1 MIMPLYDDNS
11 KRVRVPFVNYI
22 LIAINIFVF
31 AMFQDFGENERF
43 VYTFSAGP
51 AEIISGKDIQSGP
64 TVLGKKPSGEEIIRP
79 GLEPTPFTVYITL
92 ITSMFMHGSI
102 GHILGNMLFLWI
114 FGDNVEDRLGHLQY
128 LLFYIIAGI
137 LASLAHVA
145 TCVLLQSDLLTPS
158 LGASGAISGV
168 MGAYLLFF
176 PNNSVTVLIFRFVA
190 TVPAMVAVGLWFAMQ
205 LFSSFMELGAGE
217 GGGVAYGAH
226 IGGFIAGLPLA
237 YFIDKAFGD
246 GKQNALWVE
255 TPNIEG

>member
-11 KRVRVPFVNYI
+11 QRIRTPFVNYT

-31 AMFQDFGENERF
+31 VMFQNFGENERF
-43 VYTFSAGP
+43 VYTFSAVP
-51 AEIISGKDIQSGP
+51 AEIISGKDIQTSP
-64 TVLGKKPSGEEIIRP
+64 TVLGKTRSGEEIIRP

-92 ITSMFMHGSI
+92 ITSMFMHGGI

-128 LLFYIIAGI
+128 LLFYITVGI

-145 TCVLLQSDLLTPS
+145 TCVVLKSDLLTPS

-176 PNNSVTVLIFRFVA
+176 PNNSVTVLIFRFVT
-190 TVPAMVAVGLWFAMQ
+190 TVPAIVAVGLWFAMQ
-205 LFSSFMELGAGE
+205 LFSSFMEFGAGE

-237 YFIDKAFGD
+237 FFIDKTLSEGN
-246 GKQNALWVE
+246 QNASWTQNL
-255 TPNIEG
+255 

>member
-11 KRVRVPFVNYI
+11 QRIRTPFVNYT

-31 AMFQDFGENERF
+31 VMFQNFGENERF
-43 VYTFSAGP
+43 VYTFSAVP
-51 AEIISGKDIQSGP
+51 AEIISGKDIQSSP
-64 TVLGKKPSGEEIIRP
+64 TVLGKTRSGEEIIRP

-92 ITSMFMHGSI
+92 ITSMFMHGGI

-128 LLFYIIAGI
+128 LLFYIIVGI

-145 TCVLLQSDLLTPS
+145 TCVLLKSDLLTPS

-176 PNNSVTVLIFRFVA
+176 PNNSVTVLIFRFVT
-190 TVPAMVAVGLWFAMQ
+190 TVPAIVAVGLWFAMQ

-226 IGGFIAGLPLA
+226 IGGFIAGIPLA
-237 YFIDKAFGD
+237 FFIDKTLSE
-246 GKQNALWVE
+246 GKQNASWTQNL
-255 TPNIEG
+255 

>member
-11 KRVRVPFVNYI
+11 QRIRTPFVNYI

-31 AMFQDFGENERF
+31 VMFQNFGENERF
-43 VYTFSAGP
+43 IYTFSAVP
-51 AEIISGKDIQSGP
+51 AEIISGKDIQSSP
-64 TVLGKKPSGEEIIRP
+64 TVLGKTRSGEEIIRP

-92 ITSMFMHGSI
+92 ITSMFMHGGI

-128 LLFYIIAGI
+128 LLFYIIVGI

-145 TCVLLQSDLLTPS
+145 TCVLLKSDLLTPS

-168 MGAYLLFF
+168 MGAYLIFY
-176 PNNSVTVLIFRFVA
+176 PNNSVTVLIFRFVT
-190 TVPAMVAVGLWFAMQ
+190 TVPAIVAVGLWFAMQ

-226 IGGFIAGLPLA
+226 IGGFIAGIPLA
-237 YFIDKAFGD
+237 FFIDKTLSE
-246 GKQNALWVE
+246 GKQNASWTQNL
-255 TPNIEG
+255 

>member
-11 KRVRVPFVNYI
+11 QRIRTPFVNYI

-31 AMFQDFGENERF
+31 VMFQNFGENERF
-43 VYTFSAGP
+43 IYTFSAVP
-51 AEIISGKDIQSGP
+51 AEIISGKDIQSSP
-64 TVLGKKPSGEEIIRP
+64 TVLGKTRSGEEIIRP

-92 ITSMFMHGSI
+92 ITSMFMHGGI

-128 LLFYIIAGI
+128 LVFYMIAGV

-176 PNNSVTVLIFRFVA
+176 PKNNVTVLIFRFVA
-190 TVPAMVAVGLWFAMQ
+190 TVPAIVAVGLWFAMQ

-226 IGGFIAGLPLA
+226 IGGFIAGIPLA
-237 YFIDKAFGD
+237 FFIDKTLSE
-246 GKQNALWVE
+246 GKQNASWTQNL
-255 TPNIEG
+255 

>member
-11 KRVRVPFVNYI
+11 QRIRTPFVNYI

-31 AMFQDFGENERF
+31 VMFQNFGENERF
-43 VYTFSAGP
+43 IYTFSAVP
-51 AEIISGKDIQSGP
+51 AEIISGKDIQSSP
-64 TVLGKKPSGEEIIRP
+64 TVLGKTRSGEEIIRP

-92 ITSMFMHGSI
+92 ITSMFMHGGI

-128 LLFYIIAGI
+128 LLFYIIVGI

-168 MGAYLLFF
+168 MGAYILFF
-176 PNNSVTVLIFRFVA
+176 PNNSVTVLIFRFVT
-190 TVPAMVAVGLWFAMQ
+190 TVPASVAVGLWFAMQ

-237 YFIDKAFGD
+237 FFIDKTLGK
-246 GKQNALWVE
+246 GKQNASWTQNL
-255 TPNIEG
+255 

>member
-11 KRVRVPFVNYI
+11 QRIRTPFVNYT

-31 AMFQDFGENERF
+31 VMFQNFGENERF
-43 VYTFSAGP
+43 VYTFSAVP
-51 AEIISGKDIQSGP
+51 AEIISGKDIQSSP
-64 TVLGKKPSGEEIIRP
+64 TVLGKTRSGEEIIRP

-92 ITSMFMHGSI
+92 ITSMFMHGGI

-128 LLFYIIAGI
+128 LLFYIIVGI

-145 TCVLLQSDLLTPS
+145 TCVLLKSDLLTPS

-168 MGAYLLFF
+168 MGAYLIFY
-176 PNNSVTVLIFRFVA
+176 PNNSVTVLIFRFVT
-190 TVPAMVAVGLWFAMQ
+190 TVPAIVAVGLWFAMQ
-205 LFSSFMELGAGE
+205 LFSSFMEFGAGE

-226 IGGFIAGLPLA
+226 IGGFIAGIPLA
-237 YFIDKAFGD
+237 FFIDKTLSE
-246 GKQNALWVE
+246 GKQNASWTQNL
-255 TPNIEG
+255 

>member
-11 KRVRVPFVNYI
+11 QRIRTPFVNYI

-31 AMFQDFGENERF
+31 VMFQNFGENERF
-43 VYTFSAGP
+43 IYTFSAVP
-51 AEIISGKDIQSGP
+51 AEIISGKDIQSSP
-64 TVLGKKPSGEEIIRP
+64 TVLGKTRSGEEIIRP

-92 ITSMFMHGSI
+92 ITSMFMHGGI

-128 LLFYIIAGI
+128 LLFYIIVGI

-145 TCVLLQSDLLTPS
+145 TCVLLKSDLLTPS

-168 MGAYLLFF
+168 MGAYLLFY
-176 PNNSVTVLIFRFVA
+176 PNNSVTVLIFRFVT
-190 TVPAMVAVGLWFAMQ
+190 TVPAIVAVGLWFAMQ

-226 IGGFIAGLPLA
+226 IGGFIAGIPLA
-237 YFIDKAFGD
+237 FFIDKTLSE
-246 GKQNALWVE
+246 GKQNASWTQNLQ
-255 TPNIEG
+255 

>member
-11 KRVRVPFVNYI
+11 QRNRTPFVNYT

-31 AMFQDFGENERF
+31 AMFQNFGENERF
-43 VYTFSAGP
+43 VYTFSAVP
-51 AEIISGKDIQSGP
+51 AEIISGKDIQSSP
-64 TVLGKKPSGEEIIRP
+64 TVLGKTRSGEEIIRP

-92 ITSMFMHGSI
+92 ITSMFMHGGV

-128 LLFYIIAGI
+128 LLFYIIVGI

-145 TCVLLQSDLLTPS
+145 TCVLLKSDLLTPS

-176 PNNSVTVLIFRFVA
+176 PNNSVTVLIFRFVT
-190 TVPAMVAVGLWFAMQ
+190 TVPAIVAVGLWFAMQ

-237 YFIDKAFGD
+237 FFIDKTLGE
-246 GKQNALWVE
+246 GKQNASWTQNL
-255 TPNIEG
+255 

>member
-1 MIMPLYDDNS
+1 
-11 KRVRVPFVNYI
+11 
-22 LIAINIFVF
+22 
-31 AMFQDFGENERF
+31 MFQNFGENERF
-43 VYTFSAGP
+43 IYTFSAVP
-51 AEIISGKDIQSGP
+51 AEIISGKDIQTSP
-64 TVLGKKPSGEEIIRP
+64 TVLGKNRLGEEIIRP

-92 ITSMFMHGSI
+92 ITSMFMHGGI

-128 LLFYIIAGI
+128 LLFYIAVGI

-145 TCVLLQSDLLTPS
+145 TCVLLKSDLLTPS

-176 PNNSVTVLIFRFVA
+176 PNNSVTVLIFRFVT

-237 YFIDKAFGD
+237 FFIDKTLGE
-246 GKQNALWVE
+246 GKQNASWAQNL
-255 TPNIEG
+255 

>member
-11 KRVRVPFVNYI
+11 QRIRTPFVNYI

-31 AMFQDFGENERF
+31 VMFQNFGENERF
-43 VYTFSAGP
+43 IYTFSAVP
-51 AEIISGKDIQSGP
+51 AEIISGKDIQSSP
-64 TVLGKKPSGEEIIRP
+64 TVLGKTRSGEEIIRP

-92 ITSMFMHGSI
+92 ITSMFMHGGI

-128 LLFYIIAGI
+128 LLFYIIVGI

-145 TCVLLQSDLLTPS
+145 TCVLLKSDLLTPS

-168 MGAYLLFF
+168 MGAYLIFY
-176 PNNSVTVLIFRFVA
+176 PNNSVTVLIFRFVT
-190 TVPAMVAVGLWFAMQ
+190 TVPAIVAVGLWFAMQ
-205 LFSSFMELGAGE
+205 LFSSFMEFGAGE

-237 YFIDKAFGD
+237 FFIDKTLSE
-246 GKQNALWVE
+246 GKQNASWTQNL
-255 TPNIEG
+255 

>member
-11 KRVRVPFVNYI
+11 QRIRTPFVNYT

-31 AMFQDFGENERF
+31 AMFQNFGENERF
-43 VYTFSAGP
+43 VYTFSAVP
-51 AEIISGKDIQSGP
+51 AEIISGKDIQSSP
-64 TVLGKKPSGEEIIRP
+64 TVLGKTRSGEEIIRP

-92 ITSMFMHGSI
+92 ITSMFMHGGI

-128 LLFYIIAGI
+128 LLFYIIVGI

-168 MGAYLLFF
+168 MGAYILFF
-176 PNNSVTVLIFRFVA
+176 PNNSVTVLIFRFVT
-190 TVPAMVAVGLWFAMQ
+190 TVPASVAVGLWFAMQ
-205 LFSSFMELGAGE
+205 LFSSFMELGAEE

-237 YFIDKAFGD
+237 FFIDKTLGK
-246 GKQNALWVE
+246 GKQNASWTQNL
-255 TPNIEG
+255 

>member
-1 MIMPLYDDNS
+1 MPLYDDNS
-11 KRVRVPFVNYI
+11 QRIRTPFVNYT

-31 AMFQDFGENERF
+31 VMFQNFGENERF
-43 VYTFSAGP
+43 VYTFSAVP
-51 AEIISGKDIQSGP
+51 AEIISGKDIQTSP
-64 TVLGKKPSGEEIIRP
+64 TVLGKTRSGEEIIRP

-92 ITSMFMHGSI
+92 ITSMFMHGGI

-128 LLFYIIAGI
+128 LLFYITVGI

-145 TCVLLQSDLLTPS
+145 TCVVLKSDLLTPS

-176 PNNSVTVLIFRFVA
+176 PNNSVTVLIFRFVT
-190 TVPAMVAVGLWFAMQ
+190 TVPAIVAVGLWFAMQ
-205 LFSSFMELGAGE
+205 LFSSFMEFGAGE

-237 YFIDKAFGD
+237 FFIDKTLSE
-246 GKQNALWVE
+246 GKQNASWTQNL
-255 TPNIEG
+255 

>member
-11 KRVRVPFVNYI
+11 QRNRTPFVNYI

-31 AMFQDFGENERF
+31 VMFQNFGENERF
-43 VYTFSAGP
+43 VYTFSAVP
-51 AEIISGKDIQSGP
+51 AEIISGKDIQSSP
-64 TVLGKKPSGEEIIRP
+64 TVLGKTRSGEEIIRP

-114 FGDNVEDRLGHLQY
+114 FGDNVEDRLGHLRY

-145 TCVLLQSDLLTPS
+145 TCVLLKSDLLTPS

-176 PNNSVTVLIFRFVA
+176 PNNSVTVLIFRFVT
-190 TVPAMVAVGLWFAMQ
+190 TVPAIVAVGLWFAMQ

-237 YFIDKAFGD
+237 FFIDKILSE
-246 GKQNALWVE
+246 GKQNASWGQNL
-255 TPNIEG
+255 

>member
-1 MIMPLYDDNS
+1 
-11 KRVRVPFVNYI
+11 
-22 LIAINIFVF
+22 
-31 AMFQDFGENERF
+31 
-43 VYTFSAGP
+43 
-51 AEIISGKDIQSGP
+51 
-64 TVLGKKPSGEEIIRP
+64 
-79 GLEPTPFTVYITL
+79 
-92 ITSMFMHGSI
+92 MFMHGGI

-128 LLFYIIAGI
+128 LLFYIAVGI

-145 TCVLLQSDLLTPS
+145 TCFLLKSDLLTPS

-176 PNNSVTVLIFRFVA
+176 PNNSVTVLIFRFVT

-237 YFIDKAFGD
+237 FFIDKTLGE
-246 GKQNALWVE
+246 GKQNASWAQNL
-255 TPNIEG
+255 

>member
-11 KRVRVPFVNYI
+11 QRIRTPFVNYI

-31 AMFQDFGENERF
+31 VMFQNFGENERF
-43 VYTFSAGP
+43 IYTFSAVP
-51 AEIISGKDIQSGP
+51 AEIISGKDIQSSP
-64 TVLGKKPSGEEIIRP
+64 TVLGKTRSGEEIIRP

-92 ITSMFMHGSI
+92 ITSMFMHGGI

-128 LLFYIIAGI
+128 LLFYIIVGI

-145 TCVLLQSDLLTPS
+145 TCVLLKSDLLTPS

-168 MGAYLLFF
+168 MGAYLIFY
-176 PNNSVTVLIFRFVA
+176 PNNSVTVLIFRFVT
-190 TVPAMVAVGLWFAMQ
+190 TVPAIVAVGLWFAMQ

-226 IGGFIAGLPLA
+226 IGGFIAGIPLA
-237 YFIDKAFGD
+237 FFIDKTLSE
-246 GKQNALWVE
+246 GKQNASWTQNLQ
-255 TPNIEG
+255 

>member
-11 KRVRVPFVNYI
+11 QRIRTPFVNYI

-31 AMFQDFGENERF
+31 VMFQNFGENERF
-43 VYTFSAGP
+43 VYTFSAVP
-51 AEIISGKDIQSGP
+51 AEIISGKDIQTSP
-64 TVLGKKPSGEEIIRP
+64 TVLGKTRSGEEIIRP

-92 ITSMFMHGSI
+92 ITSMFMHGGI

-128 LLFYIIAGI
+128 LLFYIIVGI

-176 PNNSVTVLIFRFVA
+176 PKNSVTVLIFRFVT
-190 TVPAMVAVGLWFAMQ
+190 TVPAIVAVGLWFVMQ
-205 LFSSFMELGAGE
+205 LFSSFLELGAGE

-226 IGGFIAGLPLA
+226 IGGFIAGIPLA
-237 YFIDKAFGD
+237 YFIYKAFGD
-246 GKQNALWVE
+246 GKQNLYVSW
-255 TPNIEG
+255 TQNL

>member
-11 KRVRVPFVNYI
+11 QRIRTPFVNYI

-31 AMFQDFGENERF
+31 VMFQNFGENERF
-43 VYTFSAGP
+43 IYTFSAVP
-51 AEIISGKDIQSGP
+51 AEIISGKDIQSSP
-64 TVLGKKPSGEEIIRP
+64 TVLGKTRSGEEIIQP

-92 ITSMFMHGSI
+92 ITSMFMHGGI

-128 LLFYIIAGI
+128 LLFYIIVGI

-145 TCVLLQSDLLTPS
+145 TCVLLKSDLLTPS

-168 MGAYLLFF
+168 MGAYLIFY
-176 PNNSVTVLIFRFVA
+176 PNNSVTVLIFRFVT
-190 TVPAMVAVGLWFAMQ
+190 TVPAIVAVGLWFAMQ

-226 IGGFIAGLPLA
+226 IGGFIAGIPLA
-237 YFIDKAFGD
+237 FFIDKTLSE
-246 GKQNALWVE
+246 GKQNASWTQNL
-255 TPNIEG
+255 

>member
-11 KRVRVPFVNYI
+11 QRIRTPFVNYI

-31 AMFQDFGENERF
+31 VMFQNFGENERF
-43 VYTFSAGP
+43 IYTFSAVP
-51 AEIISGKDIQSGP
+51 AEIISGKDIQSSP
-64 TVLGKKPSGEEIIRP
+64 TVLGKTRSGEEIIRP

-92 ITSMFMHGSI
+92 ITSMFMHGGI

-128 LLFYIIAGI
+128 LLFYIIVGI

-145 TCVLLQSDLLTPS
+145 TCVLLKSDLLTPS

-168 MGAYLLFF
+168 MGAYLLFY
-176 PNNSVTVLIFRFVA
+176 PNNSVTVLIFRFVT
-190 TVPAMVAVGLWFAMQ
+190 TVPAIVAVGLWFAMQ

-226 IGGFIAGLPLA
+226 IGGFIAGIPLA
-237 YFIDKAFGD
+237 FFIDKTLSE
-246 GKQNALWVE
+246 GKQNASWTQNL
-255 TPNIEG
+255 

>member
-11 KRVRVPFVNYI
+11 QRIRTPFVNYT

-31 AMFQDFGENERF
+31 VMFQNFGENERF
-43 VYTFSAGP
+43 VYTFSAVP
-51 AEIISGKDIQSGP
+51 AEIISGKDIQSSP
-64 TVLGKKPSGEEIIRP
+64 TVLGKTRSGEEIIRP

-92 ITSMFMHGSI
+92 ITSMFMHGGI

-128 LLFYIIAGI
+128 LLFYIIVGI

-145 TCVLLQSDLLTPS
+145 TCVLLKSDLLTPS

-168 MGAYLLFF
+168 MGAYLIFY
-176 PNNSVTVLIFRFVA
+176 PNNSVTVLIFRFVT
-190 TVPAMVAVGLWFAMQ
+190 TVPAIVAVGLWFAMQ

-237 YFIDKAFGD
+237 FFIDKTLSE
-246 GKQNALWVE
+246 GKQNASWTQNL
-255 TPNIEG
+255 

>member
-11 KRVRVPFVNYI
+11 QRIRTPFVNYI

-31 AMFQDFGENERF
+31 VMFQNFGENERF
-43 VYTFSAGP
+43 IYTFSAVP
-51 AEIISGKDIQSGP
+51 AEIISGKDIQSSP
-64 TVLGKKPSGEEIIRP
+64 TVLGKTRSGEEIIQP

-92 ITSMFMHGSI
+92 ITSMFMHGGI

-128 LLFYIIAGI
+128 LLFYIIVGI

-145 TCVLLQSDLLTPS
+145 TCVLLKSDLLTPS

-168 MGAYLLFF
+168 MGAYLLFY
-176 PNNSVTVLIFRFVA
+176 PNNSVTVLIFRFVT
-190 TVPAMVAVGLWFAMQ
+190 TVPAIVAVGLWFAMQ

-226 IGGFIAGLPLA
+226 IGGFIAGIPLA
-237 YFIDKAFGD
+237 FFIDKTLSE
-246 GKQNALWVE
+246 GKQNASWTQNL
-255 TPNIEG
+255 

>member
-11 KRVRVPFVNYI
+11 QRIRTPFVNYT

-31 AMFQDFGENERF
+31 VMFQNFGENERF
-43 VYTFSAGP
+43 VYTFSAVP
-51 AEIISGKDIQSGP
+51 AEIISGKDIQTSP
-64 TVLGKKPSGEEIIRP
+64 TVLGKTRSGEEIIRP

-92 ITSMFMHGSI
+92 ITSMFMHGGI

-128 LLFYIIAGI
+128 LLFYITVGI

-145 TCVLLQSDLLTPS
+145 TCVALKSDLLTPS

-176 PNNSVTVLIFRFVA
+176 PNNSVTVLIFRFVT
-190 TVPAMVAVGLWFAMQ
+190 TVPAIVAVGLWFAMQ

-237 YFIDKAFGD
+237 FFIDKKLSE
-246 GKQNALWVE
+246 GKQNASWTQNL
-255 TPNIEG
+255 

>member
-11 KRVRVPFVNYI
+11 QRIRTPFVNYT

-31 AMFQDFGENERF
+31 AMFQNFGENERF
-43 VYTFSAGP
+43 VYTFSAVP
-51 AEIISGKDIQSGP
+51 AEIISGKDIQSSP
-64 TVLGKKPSGEEIIRP
+64 TVLGKTRSGEEIIRP

-92 ITSMFMHGSI
+92 ITSMFMHGGI

-128 LLFYIIAGI
+128 LLFYIIVGI

-145 TCVLLQSDLLTPS
+145 TCVLLKSDLLTPS

-176 PNNSVTVLIFRFVA
+176 PNNSVTVLIFRFVT
-190 TVPAMVAVGLWFAMQ
+190 TVPAIVAVGLWFAMQ

-237 YFIDKAFGD
+237 FFIDKTLGE
-246 GKQNALWVE
+246 GKQNASWGQNL
-255 TPNIEG
+255 

>member
-11 KRVRVPFVNYI
+11 QRIRTPFVNYT
-22 LIAINIFVF
+22 LIAMNIFVF
-31 AMFQDFGENERF
+31 VMFQNFGENERF
-43 VYTFSAGP
+43 IYTFSAVP
-51 AEIISGKDIQSGP
+51 AEIISGKDIQSSP
-64 TVLGKKPSGEEIIRP
+64 TVLGKTRSGEEIIRP

-92 ITSMFMHGSI
+92 ITSMFMHGGI
-102 GHILGNMLFLWI
+102 AHILGNMLFLWI

-128 LLFYIIAGI
+128 LLFYITVGI

-145 TCVLLQSDLLTPS
+145 TCVLLKSDLLTPS

-176 PNNSVTVLIFRFVA
+176 PNNNVTVLIFRFVT

-237 YFIDKAFGD
+237 FFIDKTLGE
-246 GKQNALWVE
+246 GKQNASWTQNL
-255 TPNIEG
+255 

>member
-1 MIMPLYDDNS
+1 MPLYDDNS
-11 KRVRVPFVNYI
+11 QRIRTPFVNYI

-31 AMFQDFGENERF
+31 VMFQNFGENERF
-43 VYTFSAGP
+43 IYTFSAVP
-51 AEIISGKDIQSGP
+51 AEIISGKDIQSSP
-64 TVLGKKPSGEEIIRP
+64 TVLGKTRSGEEIIRP

-92 ITSMFMHGSI
+92 ITSMFMHGGI

-128 LLFYIIAGI
+128 LLFYITVGI

-145 TCVLLQSDLLTPS
+145 TCVVLKSDLLTPS

-168 MGAYLLFF
+168 MGAYLIFY
-176 PNNSVTVLIFRFVA
+176 PNNSVTVLIFRFVT
-190 TVPAMVAVGLWFAMQ
+190 TVPAIVAVGLWFAMQ

-226 IGGFIAGLPLA
+226 IGGFIAGIPLA
-237 YFIDKAFGD
+237 FFIDKTLSE
-246 GKQNALWVE
+246 GKQNASWTQNL
-255 TPNIEG
+255 

>member
-1 MIMPLYDDNS
+1 MPLYDDNS
-11 KRVRVPFVNYI
+11 QRIRTPFVNYI

-31 AMFQDFGENERF
+31 VMFQNFGENERF
-43 VYTFSAGP
+43 IYTFSAVP
-51 AEIISGKDIQSGP
+51 AEIISGKDIQSSP
-64 TVLGKKPSGEEIIRP
+64 TVLGKTRSGEEIIRP

-92 ITSMFMHGSI
+92 ITSMFMHGGI

-128 LLFYIIAGI
+128 LVFYMIAGV

-176 PNNSVTVLIFRFVA
+176 PNNSVTVLIFRFIA

-237 YFIDKAFGD
+237 YFIDK
-246 GKQNALWVE
+246 
-255 TPNIEG
+255 

>member
-11 KRVRVPFVNYI
+11 QRVRTPFVNYI

-31 AMFQDFGENERF
+31 AMFQNFGENERF
-43 VYTFSAGP
+43 VCTFSAVP
-51 AEIISGKDIQSGP
+51 AEIISGKDIETSP
-64 TVLGKKPSGEEIIRP
+64 TVLGNNRPGEEIIQP

-92 ITSMFMHGSI
+92 ITSMFMHGGI
-102 GHILGNMLFLWI
+102 AHILGNMLFLWI

-128 LLFYIIAGI
+128 LAFYIIAGV

-145 TCVLLQSDLLTPS
+145 TCVFLQSDLLTPS

-168 MGAYLLFF
+168 MAAYLLFF

-190 TVPAMVAVGLWFAMQ
+190 TVPAIVAVGLWFAMQ
-205 LFSSFMELGAGE
+205 LFSGYMELGAGE

-226 IGGFIAGLPLA
+226 LGGFIAGLPLA
-237 YFIDKAFGD
+237 FLIDKAFGD
-246 GKQNALWVE
+246 GKQKASWALGSSK
-255 TPNIEG
+255 EG

>member
-1 MIMPLYDDNS
+1 MPLYDDNS
-11 KRVRVPFVNYI
+11 QRIRTPFVNYI

-31 AMFQDFGENERF
+31 VMFQNFGENERF
-43 VYTFSAGP
+43 IYTFSAVP
-51 AEIISGKDIQSGP
+51 AEIISGKDIQSSP
-64 TVLGKKPSGEEIIRP
+64 TVLGKTRSGEEIIRP

-92 ITSMFMHGSI
+92 ITSMFMHGGI

-128 LLFYIIAGI
+128 LLFYIIVGI

-145 TCVLLQSDLLTPS
+145 TCVLLKSDLLTPS

-168 MGAYLLFF
+168 MGAYLLFY
-176 PNNSVTVLIFRFVA
+176 PNNSVTVLIFRFVT
-190 TVPAMVAVGLWFAMQ
+190 TVPAIVAVGLWFAMQ

-226 IGGFIAGLPLA
+226 IGGFIAGIPLA
-237 YFIDKAFGD
+237 FFIDKTLSE
-246 GKQNALWVE
+246 GKQNASWTQNL
-255 TPNIEG
+255 

>member
-11 KRVRVPFVNYI
+11 QRIRTPFVNYI

-31 AMFQDFGENERF
+31 VMFQNFGENERF
-43 VYTFSAGP
+43 IYTFSAVP
-51 AEIISGKDIQSGP
+51 AEIISGKDIQSSP
-64 TVLGKKPSGEEIIRP
+64 TVLGKTRSGEEIIRP

-92 ITSMFMHGSI
+92 ITSMFMDGGI

-128 LLFYIIAGI
+128 LLFYIIVGI

-145 TCVLLQSDLLTPS
+145 TCVLLKSDLLTPS

-168 MGAYLLFF
+168 MGAYLIFY
-176 PNNSVTVLIFRFVA
+176 PNNSVTVLIFRFVT
-190 TVPAMVAVGLWFAMQ
+190 TVPAIVAVGLWFAMQ

-226 IGGFIAGLPLA
+226 IGGFIAGIPLA
-237 YFIDKAFGD
+237 FFIDKTLSE
-246 GKQNALWVE
+246 GKQNASWTQNL
-255 TPNIEG
+255 

>member
-11 KRVRVPFVNYI
+11 QRIRTPFVNYT

-31 AMFQDFGENERF
+31 VMFQNFGENERF
-43 VYTFSAGP
+43 VYTFSAVP
-51 AEIISGKDIQSGP
+51 AEIISGKDIQSSP
-64 TVLGKKPSGEEIIRP
+64 TVLGKTRSGEEIIRP

-92 ITSMFMHGSI
+92 ITSMFMHGGI

-128 LLFYIIAGI
+128 LLFYIIVGI

-145 TCVLLQSDLLTPS
+145 TCVLLKSDLLTPS

-176 PNNSVTVLIFRFVA
+176 PNNSVTVLIFRFVT
-190 TVPAMVAVGLWFAMQ
+190 TVPAIVAVGLWFAMQ

-237 YFIDKAFGD
+237 FFIDKTLSE
-246 GKQNALWVE
+246 GKQNASWTQNL
-255 TPNIEG
+255 

>member
-11 KRVRVPFVNYI
+11 QRIRTPFVNYT

-31 AMFQDFGENERF
+31 AMFQNFGENERF
-43 VYTFSAGP
+43 VYTFSAVP
-51 AEIISGKDIQSGP
+51 AEIISGKDIQSSP
-64 TVLGKKPSGEEIIRP
+64 TVLGKTRSGEDIIQP

-92 ITSMFMHGSI
+92 ITSMFMHGGV

-128 LLFYIIAGI
+128 LLFYIIVGI

-176 PNNSVTVLIFRFVA
+176 PNNSVTALIFRFVT

-205 LFSSFMELGAGE
+205 LFSSFIELGAGE

-226 IGGFIAGLPLA
+226 IGGFIAGIPLA
-237 YFIDKAFGD
+237 FFIDKTLAE
-246 GKQNALWVE
+246 GKQNASWTQNL
-255 TPNIEG
+255 

>member
-11 KRVRVPFVNYI
+11 QRIRTPFVNYI

-31 AMFQDFGENERF
+31 VMFQNFGENERF
-43 VYTFSAGP
+43 IYTFSAVP
-51 AEIISGKDIQSGP
+51 AEIISGKDIQSSP
-64 TVLGKKPSGEEIIRP
+64 TVLGKTRSGEEIIRP

-92 ITSMFMHGSI
+92 ITSMFMHGGI

-128 LLFYIIAGI
+128 LLFYIIVGI
-137 LASLAHVA
+137 LASLAQVA
-145 TCVLLQSDLLTPS
+145 TCVLLKSDLLTPS

-168 MGAYLLFF
+168 MGAYLLFY
-176 PNNSVTVLIFRFVA
+176 PNNSVTVLIFRFVT
-190 TVPAMVAVGLWFAMQ
+190 TVPAIVAVGLWFAMQ

-226 IGGFIAGLPLA
+226 IGGFIAGIPLA
-237 YFIDKAFGD
+237 FFIDKTLSE
-246 GKQNALWVE
+246 GKQNASWTQNL
-255 TPNIEG
+255 

>member
-11 KRVRVPFVNYI
+11 QRIRTPFVNYI

-31 AMFQDFGENERF
+31 VMFQNFGENERF
-43 VYTFSAGP
+43 IYTFSAGP
-51 AEIISGKDIQSGP
+51 AEIISGKDIQSSP
-64 TVLGKKPSGEEIIRP
+64 TVLGKTRSGEEIIRP

-92 ITSMFMHGSI
+92 ITSMFMHGGI

-128 LLFYIIAGI
+128 LLFYIIVGI

-145 TCVLLQSDLLTPS
+145 TCVLLKSDLLTPS

-168 MGAYLLFF
+168 MGAYLIFY
-176 PNNSVTVLIFRFVA
+176 PNNSVTVLIFRFVT
-190 TVPAMVAVGLWFAMQ
+190 TVPAIVAVGLWFAMQ

-226 IGGFIAGLPLA
+226 IGGFIAGIPLA
-237 YFIDKAFGD
+237 FFIDKTLSE
-246 GKQNALWVE
+246 GKQNASWTQNL
-255 TPNIEG
+255 

>member
-11 KRVRVPFVNYI
+11 QRIRTPFVNYT

-31 AMFQDFGENERF
+31 VMFQNFGENERF
-43 VYTFSAGP
+43 VYTFSAVP
-51 AEIISGKDIQSGP
+51 AEIISGKDIQTSP
-64 TVLGKKPSGEEIIRP
+64 TVLGKTRSGEEIIRP

-92 ITSMFMHGSI
+92 ITSMFMHGGI

-128 LLFYIIAGI
+128 LLFYITVGV

-145 TCVLLQSDLLTPS
+145 TCVLLKSDLLTPS

-176 PNNSVTVLIFRFVA
+176 PNNSVTVLIFRFVT
-190 TVPAMVAVGLWFAMQ
+190 TVPAIVAVGLWFAMQ

-237 YFIDKAFGD
+237 FFIDKTLSE
-246 GKQNALWVE
+246 GKQNASWTQNL
-255 TPNIEG
+255 